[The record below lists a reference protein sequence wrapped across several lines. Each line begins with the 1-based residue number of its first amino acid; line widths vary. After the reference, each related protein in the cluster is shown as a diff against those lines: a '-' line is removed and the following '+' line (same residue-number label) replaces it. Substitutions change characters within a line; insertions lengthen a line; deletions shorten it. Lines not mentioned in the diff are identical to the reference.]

1 LLQIGISPAQI
12 KAALYSAFQAST
24 AMAPQVVP
32 FLLEKV
38 RCRARHPEA
47 TPLLAGSLHWL

>member
-1 LLQIGISPAQI
+1 
-12 KAALYSAFQAST
+12 
-24 AMAPQVVP
+24 MAPQVVP

-38 RCRARHPEA
+38 RCHARHPEA